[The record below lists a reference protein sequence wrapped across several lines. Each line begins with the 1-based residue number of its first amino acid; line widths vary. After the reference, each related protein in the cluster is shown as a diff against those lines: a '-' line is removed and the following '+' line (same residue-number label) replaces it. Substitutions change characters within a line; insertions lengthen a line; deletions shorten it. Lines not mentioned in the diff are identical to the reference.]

1 MDKRIAYGVVIASFA
16 FLQACTSPTKSEA
29 PKVAATPAAAP
40 AASGSATDEIA
51 RYRAM
56 IADGNPA
63 DLYEMAGEELW
74 KKPMGPKNATLQKCD

>member
-29 PKVAATPAAAP
+29 PKAAAP
-40 AASGSATDEIA
+40 AAAPSGSATDEIA

-63 DLYEMAGEELW
+63 DLYEAAGEEIW
-74 KKPMGPKNATLQKCD
+74 KKPMGP

>member
-29 PKVAATPAAAP
+29 PKAATAAP
-40 AASGSATDEIA
+40 SGSATDEIA

-63 DLYEMAGEELW
+63 DLYEAAGEELW
-74 KKPMGPKNATLQKCD
+74 KKPMGPKNANLQNYKSS